1 MLLLCCKFQTNFVKR
16 GIVWNVSR
24 EKIMKL
30 EDSWLTGNVVAH
42 VGERDMDARNLHKA
56 VRVTGLLSLH
66 LSDQLK

>member
-16 GIVWNVSR
+16 GIVWNVSD

-30 EDSWLTGNVVAH
+30 EDSWLTGNVVTH
-42 VGERDMDARNLHKA
+42 VGERDMGARNLHKA
-56 VRVTGLLSLH
+56 VHVTGLLSLQ